1 MTGFSRGCRFSF
13 DPPDRP
19 LELPYAEPA
28 DSSRQ
33 REYPARPTASL
44 ARCGAGATR
53 VPQDGP
59 RALAPALQRTITVE
73 SCRAGRWCYT
83 PLSRSQVHDQLL
95 EFVDDRG
102 PERPPAC
109 LQTLG
114 RLRSALLAHRQKQLR
129 FTSAKGQGDRCHLC
143 APQMRS
149 QPSPVGLINS

>member
-1 MTGFSRGCRFSF
+1 MTGFSGGRRFSF

-28 DSSRQ
+28 DSRRQ
-33 REYPARPTASL
+33 REARPTASL

-73 SCRAGRWCYT
+73 GCEQV
-83 PLSRSQVHDQLL
+83 RSQVHDQLL

-102 PERPPAC
+102 PERRPAC

-129 FTSAKGQGDRCHLC
+129 FTSAKGQATDVSFVRHRCGHN
-143 APQMRS
+143 PPR
-149 QPSPVGLINS
+149 VGLINW